1 MSKRFYTEA
10 AATPVDGGFQVELDG
25 RAVKTPAGQALVLP
39 TQALAEAV
47 AAEWNAQGDEIKPK
61 TMRMMPLVGT
71 AIDRVPDV
79 RDGLIEGLL
88 RYADTDL
95 LCHRATDREDLIARQ
110 NEVWQPLLDW
120 AADELGARL
129 IPVQG
134 IIAQDQDPAA
144 IAAFKTVLEG
154 FDNWTL
160 TALGE
165 LVGISG
171 SLVVGLAVAKG
182 RLDGAQAFTVCQVDE
197 DHQREFWGED
207 FEATTRREGIRADL
221 ATAYQ
226 FLQMSRG
233 ESA

>member
-1 MSKRFYTEA
+1 MSKRFYEHA
-10 AATPVDGGFQVELDG
+10 AVAAVEGGFQVELDG
-25 RAVKTPAGQALVLP
+25 RAVKTPAGSALIMP
-39 TQALAEAV
+39 THALAEAV

-61 TMRMMPLVGT
+61 SMALMPLVGT

-88 RYADTDL
+88 RYAETDL
-95 LCHRATDREDLIARQ
+95 LCHRATDREDLIERQ
-110 NEVWQPLLDW
+110 EKMWQPLLDW

-129 IPVQG
+129 EPVHG
-134 IIAQDQDPAA
+134 IIAQDQDPVA
-144 IAAFKTVLEG
+144 IEAFKTALEG

-182 RLDGAQAFTVCQVDE
+182 RLDASQAFAVCQVDE

-207 FEATTRREGIRADL
+207 FEATARREGIRVDL

-226 FLQMSRG
+226 FLKLSQG
-233 ESA
+233 ESV

>member
-1 MSKRFYTEA
+1 MSKRFYKEA

-39 TQALAEAV
+39 TRALAEAV

-61 TMRMMPLVGT
+61 SMRMMPLVGT

-79 RDGLIEGLL
+79 REGLIEGLL

-95 LCHRATDREDLIARQ
+95 LCHRASDREDLIARQ

-129 IPVQG
+129 VPVQG

-144 IAAFKTVLEG
+144 IAALKGVLES

-182 RLDGAQAFTVCQVDE
+182 RLDGSQAFSVCQVDE

-207 FEATTRREGIRADL
+207 FEATARREGIRADL
-221 ATAYQ
+221 DTAYQ
-226 FLQMSRG
+226 FLQLSR
-233 ESA
+233 A